1 MSETPPADIVHFFA
15 ARTLRLAETAEP
27 PLPRAH
33 QQARDRIWND
43 KTHGNPGLFDGPVV
57 ACAAIEE
64 TDDQTLLLH
73 WVRVTYRHYAL
84 RWVPGAT
91 ALPSLFVTV
100 LQPTLEGTLLTGRM
114 APSTAAPGR
123 WQLPGGS
130 VDVPPPD
137 EHLDETALRRNAQRE
152 LAEEVGIDVSAD
164 ALRLWA
170 VTRGEHGNIG
180 IHYLAPPQ
188 ASSDLNDSYSA
199 VARAAHAQG
208 MHPEFDKIQYMSSEN
223 DLKSLPAPHVDY
235 LASVMR
241 RFTRECPQGRSFTR

>member
-1 MSETPPADIVHFFA
+1 MSETPPADIVHFFT

-27 PLPRAH
+27 PLIRTH
-33 QQARDRIWND
+33 QQARDQIWTD
-43 KTHGNPGLFDGPVV
+43 KTRSNPGLFDGPVV

-73 WVRVTYRHYAL
+73 WARVTYRHYAL

-100 LQPTLEGTLLTGRM
+100 LQPTLDGTLLTGRM
-114 APSTAAPGR
+114 ASSTAAPGR

-130 VDVPPPD
+130 VDVPPPGED
-137 EHLDETALRRNAQRE
+137 LDEAALRRNAQRE
-152 LAEEVGIDVSAD
+152 LAEEVGIDISAD

-188 ASSDLNDSYSA
+188 ATSDLSGRYSA

-208 MHPEFDKIQYMSSEN
+208 THPEFEKIHFLDSEN
-223 DLKSLPAPHVDY
+223 DLKSLPGPHVDY
-235 LASVMR
+235 LASVMH
-241 RFTRECPQGRSFTR
+241 RFTQECPEGTPFTQ